1 MVLLVSLTL
10 ENKEA
15 KNGTEL
21 EQVETHHGQNQS
33 NIKANVLMLQ
43 QTPVE

>member
-21 EQVETHHGQNQS
+21 EQVEAHHAGQN
-33 NIKANVLMLQ
+33 
-43 QTPVE
+43 

>member
-21 EQVETHHGQNQS
+21 EQVEAHHGYK
-33 NIKANVLMLQ
+33 IVAIL
-43 QTPVE
+43 